1 MNRSIKNILVAPKSF
16 YTRVLAIAVPIMI
29 QNGITNIVGMLDNV
43 MVGRLGTDAMSG
55 VSIVNQ
61 LMFVFYLC
69 IFGGLSGIGIF
80 SAQFWGKQD
89 HKGMQYTMRAKMI
102 GAIVTTIVA
111 SLIFWYGRE
120 QLISLFLHEGGES
133 GNMEVT
139 MSEGL
144 RYLRVMMI
152 GMLPLA
158 ITNVYSS
165 TLRETGDTMV
175 PMKAGIIAVFVNLIG
190 NYVFIYGKL
199 GFPAMGVVGA
209 AVATNI
215 SRFIEVAIVVIW
227 AHTHSNKHKYIK
239 GYLSSLQIPDKLL
252 KDFAIKG
259 FPLLLNEALWSMG
272 VTALVQCYS
281 VRGLAAMGAV
291 SINTTLSNVFNIA
304 FVAMGNAIAILIGQ
318 ELGKG
323 SVSDI
328 KLYAYRLAAFSVEIS
343 ILSAVLMAVTAIVFP
358 SVYNT
363 TDEVKMLAQ
372 YLIWA
377 YAFFMPSMAYTNAVY
392 FIIRSGGKTFV
403 TFLFDS
409 CYSWGVEVPIAF
421 LLSRYTAMPLI
432 WLYVCVQIIEFFK
445 GVIGFFL
452 VKRGKWINDLTVYE
466 DVK

>member
-1 MNRSIKNILVAPKSF
+1 MKSLIIAPRSF
-16 YTRVLAIAVPIMI
+16 YSKVLTVAVPIMI
-29 QNGITNIVGMLDNV
+29 QNGITNVVGMLDNI
-43 MVGRLGTDAMSG
+43 MVGRIGTDAMSG

-89 HKGMQYTMRAKMI
+89 QKGMQYTMRAKAL
-102 GAIVTTIVA
+102 GALVTTLIA
-111 SLIFWYGRE
+111 TLIFWFGKEY
-120 QLISLFLHEGGES
+120 LVSLFLHEGGES
-133 GNMEVT
+133 GDLEVT
-139 MSEGL
+139 MSQAL
-144 RYLRVMMI
+144 SYFNVLMI

-165 TLRETGDTMV
+165 TLRETGETMV

-199 GFPAMGVVGA
+199 GLPAMGVVGA

-215 SRFIEVAIVVIW
+215 SRFVEVAIVIVW
-227 AHTHSNKHKYIK
+227 THTHSDKHVYIK
-239 GYLSSLQIPDKLL
+239 DCFKSLFIPSSLL

-281 VRGLAAMGAV
+281 ERGLAAMAAV
-291 SINTTLSNVFNIA
+291 NINNTLSNVFNIA
-304 FVAMGNAIAILIGQ
+304 FVAMGNAIAILLGQVIGS
-318 ELGKG
+318 G
-323 SVSDI
+323 SVKDV
-328 KLYAYRLAAFSVEIS
+328 KKYAYRLAVFSVEVSIIS
-343 ILSAVLMAVTAIVFP
+343 AILMALTSIVFP
-358 SVYNT
+358 SFYNT
-363 TDEVKMLAQ
+363 TEEVKILASK
-372 YLIWA
+372 LLWA

-392 FIIRSGGKTFV
+392 FTIRSGGKTFV

-409 CYSWGVEVPIAF
+409 CFSWGVVVPVAYV
-421 LLSRYTAMPLI
+421 LSRYTSMSVVWMFI
-432 WLYVCVQIIEFFK
+432 CVQAVEFIK

-466 DVK
+466 DVA